1 MHFQC
6 GLWGGLM
13 AIDHVPPKRLSLR
26 PDGKPMTA
34 NDIIRELHDEIASSD
49 NIELQMVMLP
59 AAFKRKS
66 FPPRLALF

>member
-1 MHFQC
+1 MRIV
-6 GLWGGLM
+6 GWADG
-13 AIDHVPPKRLSLR
+13 HVSPKRLSLR
-26 PDGKPMTA
+26 PDDKPMTA
-34 NDIIRELHDEIASSD
+34 DDIHELHDEIASSD

>member
-1 MHFQC
+1 LHFQVGC
-6 GLWGGLM
+6 ADG
-13 AIDHVPPKRLSLR
+13 HVSPKRLSLR
-26 PDGKPMTA
+26 PDDKPMTA
-34 NDIIRELHDEIASSD
+34 DDIHELHDEIASSD